1 MATEIVMPKL
11 GLTMES
17 GAISAWL
24 VEEGQEVQKGQALLE
39 IATDKVTME
48 VEAQADGILRKIL
61 VPVGR
66 EVPVSTTIGVIAT
79 ADEDIDSYV
88 AAAPS
93 DPAPSS
99 SPAPAT
105 TPSDSAPPATPAP
118 AAAPPPTSAPA
129 APTPTSPAPALQA
142 PAPSAATDGRRPHKT
157 SPKARKIAAEH
168 GLDLSGVNGSGPGG
182 RIVSADVLALVEQA
196 RLAPAPTPVAPVAE
210 GLIELSRAEQVAA
223 ERLTASYQQ
232 IPHIHISMDVSA
244 VWLQQFRTGY
254 QLEGKKISFND
265 LIVKATARTLREFP
279 RVNSLDE
286 GGHFRYASQI
296 NVGVAV
302 AAEQGLVVP
311 VIRDAAEKTV
321 EEIALEGTR
330 LIDAA
335 RRGELGP
342 DDMLGGTFTISNLG
356 MFGVSRFTAIINP
369 PQVAILAVGAIE
381 NRVVAS
387 GTDAFAV
394 RPQLTLTLAAD
405 HRVVDGALAA
415 RFLAR
420 LKEVL
425 ETPGLLG

>member
-24 VEEGQEVQKGQALLE
+24 VAEGQEVQKGQALLE

-61 VPVGR
+61 VPVGQ
-66 EVPVSTTIGVIAT
+66 EVPVSTTIGVIA
-79 ADEDIDSYV
+79 AEDEDIGSYV

-93 DPAPSS
+93 DPAPS
-99 SPAPAT
+99 
-105 TPSDSAPPATPAP
+105 PPA
-118 AAAPPPTSAPA
+118 SAPA
-129 APTPTSPAPALQA
+129 APPSAPASQTPTPVTAPPPTPAPQA
-142 PAPSAATDGRRPHKT
+142 PAPSADSDGRRPHKT

-168 GLDLSGVNGSGPGG
+168 GLDLVGINGSGPGG

-196 RLAPAPTPVAPVAE
+196 RLAPAPAPAPVAE

-232 IPHIHISMDVSA
+232 IPHIHLSMDVSA

-265 LIVKATARTLREFP
+265 LIVKATARTLSEFP
-279 RVNSLDE
+279 RVNSLEED
-286 GGHFRYASQI
+286 GHFRYASQV

-335 RRGELGP
+335 RHGQLRP
-342 DDMLGGTFTISNLG
+342 DDMMGGTFTISNLG
-356 MFGVSRFTAIINP
+356 MFGISRFTAIINP

-387 GTDAFAV
+387 GADAFAV

-405 HRVVDGALAA
+405 HRVVDGALGA

>member
-17 GAISAWL
+17 GVISAWL

-48 VEAQADGILRKIL
+48 VEAQADGILRKIM
-61 VPVGR
+61 VSAGQ
-66 EVPVSTTIGVIAT
+66 EVPVSTTIGVIAA
-79 ADEDIDSYV
+79 ADEDIGSFV

-93 DPAPSS
+93 DPAPS
-99 SPAPAT
+99 
-105 TPSDSAPPATPAP
+105 PPASAP
-118 AAAPPPTSAPA
+118 AAAPPPTPAP
-129 APTPTSPAPALQA
+129 PTPTPQA
-142 PAPSAATDGRRPHKT
+142 PTLAADSAGRRPHKT

-168 GLDLSGVNGSGPGG
+168 GLDLVGVNGSGPGG

-196 RLAPAPTPVAPVAE
+196 RSAPAIAPASAPVAE
-210 GLIELSRAEQVAA
+210 GRIELSRAEQVAA

-232 IPHIHISMDVSA
+232 IPHIHLSMDVSA

-265 LIVKATARTLREFP
+265 LIVKATARTLSEFP
-279 RVNSLDE
+279 RVNSLED

-311 VIRDAAEKTV
+311 VIRDAAEKTI

-335 RRGELGP
+335 RHGQLRP
-342 DDMLGGTFTISNLG
+342 DDMMGGTFTISNLG
-356 MFGVSRFTAIINP
+356 MFGISRFTAIINP

-387 GTDAFAV
+387 GVDAFAV

-405 HRVVDGALAA
+405 HRVVDGALGA

>member
-61 VPVGR
+61 VPVGE
-66 EVPVSTTIGVIAT
+66 EVPVSTTIGVIAA
-79 ADEDIDSYV
+79 ADEDISSYGSAAPSPTSAP

-93 DPAPSS
+93 DPAPPPTPTPAA
-99 SPAPAT
+99 SPP
-105 TPSDSAPPATPAP
+105 TPAP
-118 AAAPPPTSAPA
+118 PTPT
-129 APTPTSPAPALQA
+129 APTPAPQA
-142 PAPSAATDGRRPHKT
+142 PASSADSDGRRPHKT

-196 RLAPAPTPVAPVAE
+196 RTAPVPAPAAPVAE

-232 IPHIHISMDVSA
+232 IPHIHLSMDVSA

-265 LIVKATARTLREFP
+265 LIVKATARTLSEFP
-279 RVNSLDE
+279 RVNSLEE

-311 VIRDAAEKTV
+311 VIRDAAEKTI

-335 RRGELGP
+335 RRGELRP
-342 DDMLGGTFTISNLG
+342 DDMMDGTFTISNLG

-381 NRVVAS
+381 NRVVAA
-387 GTDAFAV
+387 GADAFAV

-405 HRVVDGALAA
+405 HRVVDGALGA

>member
-61 VPVGR
+61 VPPGE
-66 EVPVSTTIGVIAT
+66 EVPVSTTIGVIAA
-79 ADEDIDSYV
+79 ADEDIGSYSS
-88 AAAPS
+88 AAPS
-93 DPAPSS
+93 DP
-99 SPAPAT
+99 
-105 TPSDSAPPATPAP
+105 PPAAAASSTPTAPAP
-118 AAAPPPTSAPA
+118 AAASSPTPA
-129 APTPTSPAPALQA
+129 ADSTPTPS
-142 PAPSAATDGRRPHKT
+142 APSAPSADSDGRRPHKT

-168 GLDLSGVNGSGPGG
+168 GLDLSGIRGSGPAG
-182 RIVSADVLALVEQA
+182 RIVSADVLALVERVQP
-196 RLAPAPTPVAPVAE
+196 APAAAPVPVAE
-210 GLIELSRAEQVAA
+210 GRVELSRAEQVAG

-232 IPHIHISMDVSA
+232 IPHIHLSMDVSA

-254 QLEGKKISFND
+254 ELEGKKISFND
-265 LIVKATARTLREFP
+265 LIVKATARTLSEFP
-279 RVNSLDE
+279 RVNSLEE
-286 GGHFRYASQI
+286 GGHFRYASEI
-296 NVGVAV
+296 NVGIAV

-311 VIRDAAEKTV
+311 VLRDAAEKTI

-335 RRGELGP
+335 RRGQLRP

-387 GTDAFAV
+387 GADAFAV

-405 HRVVDGALAA
+405 HRVVDGALGA

>member
-61 VPVGR
+61 VPPGE
-66 EVPVSTTIGVIAT
+66 EVPVSTTIGVIAA
-79 ADEDIDSYV
+79 ADEDIGSYS
-88 AAAPS
+88 AAAPT
-93 DPAPSS
+93 DPV
-99 SPAPAT
+99 
-105 TPSDSAPPATPAP
+105 P
-118 AAAPPPTSAPA
+118 AAAASS
-129 APTPTSPAPALQA
+129 TPTAPP
-142 PAPSAATDGRRPHKT
+142 PAPSADSDGRRPHKT

-168 GLDLSGVNGSGPGG
+168 GLDLSGISGSGPAG
-182 RIVSADVLALVEQA
+182 RIVSADVLALVERVQP
-196 RLAPAPTPVAPVAE
+196 APAAAPVPVAE
-210 GLIELSRAEQVAA
+210 GRVELSRAEQVAG

-232 IPHIHISMDVSA
+232 IPHIHLSMDVSA

-254 QLEGKKISFND
+254 ELEGKKISFND
-265 LIVKATARTLREFP
+265 LIVKATARTLSEFP
-279 RVNSLDE
+279 RVNSLEE
-286 GGHFRYASQI
+286 GGHFRYASEI
-296 NVGVAV
+296 NVGIAV

-311 VIRDAAEKTV
+311 VLRAAAEKTI

-335 RRGELGP
+335 RRGQLRP

-387 GTDAFAV
+387 GADAFAV

-405 HRVVDGALAA
+405 HRVVDGALGA

>member
-24 VEEGQEVQKGQALLE
+24 VEEGEEVQKGQALLE

-61 VPVGR
+61 VPVGE
-66 EVPVSTTIGVIAT
+66 EVPVSTTIGVIAA
-79 ADEDIDSYV
+79 ADEDISSYGAAAP

-93 DPAPSS
+93 DPAP
-99 SPAPAT
+99 T
-105 TPSDSAPPATPAP
+105 ATPAASPTP
-118 AAAPPPTSAPA
+118 APVAAPP
-129 APTPTSPAPALQA
+129 TPDPS
-142 PAPSAATDGRRPHKT
+142 PSADSDGRRPHKT
-157 SPKARKIAAEH
+157 SPKARKIAADH

-196 RLAPAPTPVAPVAE
+196 RIAPAPAPTPVAE

-223 ERLTASYQQ
+223 ERLTASYQH
-232 IPHIHISMDVSA
+232 IPHIHLSMDVSA

-254 QLEGKKISFND
+254 ELEGKKISFND
-265 LIVKATARTLREFP
+265 LIVKATARTLSEFP
-279 RVNSLDE
+279 RVNSLEE
-286 GGHFRYASQI
+286 GGHFRYAAQI

-311 VIRDAAEKTV
+311 VIRDAAEKTI

-335 RRGELGP
+335 RRGQLSP

-387 GTDAFAV
+387 GADAFAV

-405 HRVVDGALAA
+405 HRVVDGALGA

>member
-24 VEEGQEVQKGQALLE
+24 VEEGEEVKKGQALLE

-61 VPVGR
+61 VPAGQ
-66 EVPVSTTIGVIAT
+66 EVPVSTPIGVIAA
-79 ADEDIDSYV
+79 ADEAIGSYA
-88 AAAPS
+88 AAAP
-93 DPAPSS
+93 P
-99 SPAPAT
+99 
-105 TPSDSAPPATPAP
+105 TPAP
-118 AAAPPPTSAPA
+118 AAAPSASAPPPT
-129 APTPTSPAPALQA
+129 PAPQA
-142 PAPSAATDGRRPHKT
+142 PVPSVDSAGRRPHKT

-168 GLDLSGVNGSGPGG
+168 GLDLSGVSGSGPGG

-196 RLAPAPTPVAPVAE
+196 RPPAAPAPVPAAA
-210 GLIELSRAEQVAA
+210 GRIELSRAEQVAA

-265 LIVKATARTLREFP
+265 LIVKATARTLSEFP
-279 RVNSLDE
+279 RVNSLEE

-296 NVGVAV
+296 NVGIAV

-311 VIRDAAEKTV
+311 VLRDAAEKTI

-335 RRGELGP
+335 RRGQLRP

-369 PQVAILAVGAIE
+369 PQVAILAVGALE

-387 GTDAFAV
+387 GADAFAV
-394 RPQLTLTLAAD
+394 RPQLTLTLATD

>member
-48 VEAQADGILRKIL
+48 VEAQAAGVLRKIL
-61 VPVGR
+61 VLPGE
-66 EVPVSTTIGVIAT
+66 EVPVSTPIGVIGA
-79 ADEDIDSYV
+79 ADEDISSYG

-93 DPAPSS
+93 DPAPAAASPPT
-99 SPAPAT
+99 PAPQ
-105 TPSDSAPPATPAP
+105 PPAP
-118 AAAPPPTSAPA
+118 AADSA
-129 APTPTSPAPALQA
+129 
-142 PAPSAATDGRRPHKT
+142 GRRPHKT
-157 SPKARKIAAEH
+157 SPKARKIAVEH
-168 GLDLSGVNGSGPGG
+168 GLDLSGISGSGPGG
-182 RIVSADVLALVEQA
+182 RIVSADVLTLVERVQ
-196 RLAPAPTPVAPVAE
+196 PAPVPVAE
-210 GLIELSRAEQVAA
+210 GRVELSRAEQVAG

-232 IPHIHISMDVSA
+232 IPHIHLSMDVSA

-254 QLEGKKISFND
+254 ELEGKKISVND
-265 LIVKATARTLREFP
+265 LIVKATARTLGEFP
-279 RVNSLDE
+279 RVNSLEE
-286 GGHFRYASQI
+286 GGHFRYAAQI
-296 NVGVAV
+296 NVGIAV

-311 VIRDAAEKTV
+311 VLRDAADKTI
-321 EEIALEGTR
+321 EEIASEGTR

-335 RRGELGP
+335 RHGQLRP

-381 NRVVAS
+381 NRVVAA
-387 GTDAFAV
+387 GADAFAV

-405 HRVVDGALAA
+405 HRVVDGALGA

>member
-48 VEAQADGILRKIL
+48 VEAQANGVLRKIL
-61 VPVGR
+61 VQAGQ
-66 EVPVSTTIGVIAT
+66 EVPVSTTIGVIAA
-79 ADEDIDSYV
+79 ADEDIGSYGATDPLTPPALV
-88 AAAPS
+88 AAPS
-93 DPAPSS
+93 PAPVASG
-99 SPAPAT
+99 
-105 TPSDSAPPATPAP
+105 
-118 AAAPPPTSAPA
+118 
-129 APTPTSPAPALQA
+129 
-142 PAPSAATDGRRPHKT
+142 PAPSAASDGRRPHKT

-168 GLDLSGVNGSGPGG
+168 GLDLSGVNGRGPGG

-196 RLAPAPTPVAPVAE
+196 RLTSVPAPAASVAE
-210 GLIELSRAEQVAA
+210 GLVELSRAEQVAA

-232 IPHIHISMDVSA
+232 IPHIHLSMDVSA

-265 LIVKATARTLREFP
+265 LIVKATARTLSEFP
-279 RVNSLDE
+279 RVNSLAE
-286 GGHFRYASQI
+286 GGHFRYASPI

-311 VIRDAAEKTV
+311 VIRDAAEKTI

-335 RRGELGP
+335 RRGQLHP

-381 NRVVAS
+381 NRVVAA
-387 GTDAFAV
+387 GADAFAV

>member
-61 VPVGR
+61 VPPGE
-66 EVPVSTTIGVIAT
+66 EVPVSTTIGVIAA
-79 ADEDIDSYV
+79 ADEDIGSYSV
-88 AAAPS
+88 AAPS
-93 DPAPSS
+93 A
-99 SPAPAT
+99 
-105 TPSDSAPPATPAP
+105 PAP
-118 AAAPPPTSAPA
+118 AAAAPPTPAAPPPAPA
-129 APTPTSPAPALQA
+129 ADSE
-142 PAPSAATDGRRPHKT
+142 GRRPHKT

-168 GLDLSGVNGSGPGG
+168 GLDLSSIRGSGPAG
-182 RIVSADVLALVEQA
+182 RIVSTDVLAVVERVQPT
-196 RLAPAPTPVAPVAE
+196 LAPAAE
-210 GLIELSRAEQVAA
+210 GRVELSRAEQVAG

-232 IPHIHISMDVSA
+232 IPHIHLSMDVSA

-254 QLEGKKISFND
+254 QLEDKKISFND
-265 LIVKATARTLREFP
+265 LIVKATARTLSEFP
-279 RVNSLDE
+279 RVNSLEE
-286 GGHFRYASQI
+286 GGHFRYASPI
-296 NVGVAV
+296 NVGLAV

-311 VIRDAAEKTV
+311 VLRDAAEKTI
-321 EEIALEGTR
+321 EEIAVEGTR

-335 RRGELGP
+335 RRGQLRP

-387 GTDAFAV
+387 GADAFAV

-405 HRVVDGALAA
+405 HRVVDGALGA

>member
-17 GAISAWL
+17 GVISAWL

-48 VEAQADGILRKIL
+48 VEAQADGILRKIM
-61 VPVGR
+61 VSAGQ
-66 EVPVSTTIGVIAT
+66 EVPVSTTIGVIAA
-79 ADEDIDSYV
+79 ADEDIGSFV
-88 AAAPS
+88 
-93 DPAPSS
+93 
-99 SPAPAT
+99 
-105 TPSDSAPPATPAP
+105 
-118 AAAPPPTSAPA
+118 AAAPPPTPAP
-129 APTPTSPAPALQA
+129 PTPTPQA
-142 PAPSAATDGRRPHKT
+142 PTLAADSAGRRPHKT

-168 GLDLSGVNGSGPGG
+168 GLDLVGVNGSGPGG

-196 RLAPAPTPVAPVAE
+196 RSAPAIAPAPAPVAE
-210 GLIELSRAEQVAA
+210 GRIELSRAEQVAA

-232 IPHIHISMDVSA
+232 IPHIHLSMDVSA

-265 LIVKATARTLREFP
+265 LIVKATARTLSEFP
-279 RVNSLDE
+279 RVNSLED

-335 RRGELGP
+335 RHGQLRP
-342 DDMLGGTFTISNLG
+342 DDMMGGTFTISNLG
-356 MFGVSRFTAIINP
+356 MFGISRFTAIINP

-387 GTDAFAV
+387 GVDSFAV

-405 HRVVDGALAA
+405 HRVVDGALGA

>member
-61 VPVGR
+61 VPPGE
-66 EVPVSTTIGVIAT
+66 EVPVSTTIGVIAA
-79 ADEDIDSYV
+79 ADEDIGSYS
-88 AAAPS
+88 AAAPT
-93 DPAPSS
+93 DPV
-99 SPAPAT
+99 PAAA
-105 TPSDSAPPATPAP
+105 APPTPTAPAP
-118 AAAPPPTSAPA
+118 AAASPPTPSAPPPT
-129 APTPTSPAPALQA
+129 
-142 PAPSAATDGRRPHKT
+142 PSADSDGRRPHKT

-168 GLDLSGVNGSGPGG
+168 GLDLSGISGSGPAG
-182 RIVSADVLALVEQA
+182 RIVSADVLALVERVQP
-196 RLAPAPTPVAPVAE
+196 APAAAPVPVAE
-210 GLIELSRAEQVAA
+210 GRVELSRAEQVAG

-232 IPHIHISMDVSA
+232 IPHIHLSMDVSA

-254 QLEGKKISFND
+254 ELEGKKISFND
-265 LIVKATARTLREFP
+265 LIVKATARTLSEFP
-279 RVNSLDE
+279 RVNSLEE
-286 GGHFRYASQI
+286 GGHFRYASEI
-296 NVGVAV
+296 NVGIAV

-311 VIRDAAEKTV
+311 VLRAAAEKTI

-335 RRGELGP
+335 RRGQLRP

-387 GTDAFAV
+387 GADAFAV

-405 HRVVDGALAA
+405 HRVVDGALGA

>member
-17 GAISAWL
+17 GVISAWL

-48 VEAQADGILRKIL
+48 VEAQADGILRKIM
-61 VPVGR
+61 VSAGQ
-66 EVPVSTTIGVIAT
+66 EVPVSTTIGVIAA
-79 ADEDIDSYV
+79 ADEDIGSFV

-93 DPAPSS
+93 DPAPS
-99 SPAPAT
+99 
-105 TPSDSAPPATPAP
+105 PPASAP
-118 AAAPPPTSAPA
+118 AAAPPPTPAP
-129 APTPTSPAPALQA
+129 PTPTPQA
-142 PAPSAATDGRRPHKT
+142 PTLAADSAGRRPHKT

-168 GLDLSGVNGSGPGG
+168 GLDLVGVNGSGPGG

-196 RLAPAPTPVAPVAE
+196 RSAPAIAPAPAPVAE
-210 GLIELSRAEQVAA
+210 GRIELSRAEQVAA

-232 IPHIHISMDVSA
+232 IPHIHLSMDVSA

-265 LIVKATARTLREFP
+265 LIVKATARTLSEFP
-279 RVNSLDE
+279 RVNSLED

-311 VIRDAAEKTV
+311 VIRDAAEKTI

-335 RRGELGP
+335 RHGQLRP
-342 DDMLGGTFTISNLG
+342 DDMMGGTFTISNLG
-356 MFGVSRFTAIINP
+356 MFGISRFTAIINP

-387 GTDAFAV
+387 GVDAFAV

-405 HRVVDGALAA
+405 HRVVDGALGA

>member
-48 VEAQADGILRKIL
+48 VEAQADGILRKIM
-61 VPVGR
+61 VSAGQ
-66 EVPVSTTIGVIAT
+66 EVPVSTTIGVIAA
-79 ADEDIDSYV
+79 ADEDIGSFV

-93 DPAPSS
+93 DPDPS
-99 SPAPAT
+99 
-105 TPSDSAPPATPAP
+105 PPTSAP
-118 AAAPPPTSAPA
+118 AAAPPPTPAP
-129 APTPTSPAPALQA
+129 PTPTPQA
-142 PAPSAATDGRRPHKT
+142 PTLAADSAGRRPHKT

-168 GLDLSGVNGSGPGG
+168 GLDLSGVSGSGPGG

-196 RLAPAPTPVAPVAE
+196 RLVPSPTPAPVSD
-210 GLIELSRAEQVAA
+210 GHIELSRAEQVAA

-232 IPHIHISMDVSA
+232 IPHIHLSMDVSA

-265 LIVKATARTLREFP
+265 LIVKATARTLSEFP
-279 RVNSLDE
+279 RVNSLED

-311 VIRDAAEKTV
+311 VIHDAAEKTV

-335 RRGELGP
+335 RHGQLRP
-342 DDMLGGTFTISNLG
+342 DDMMGGTFTISNLG
-356 MFGVSRFTAIINP
+356 MFGISRFTAIINP

-387 GTDAFAV
+387 GVDAFAV

-405 HRVVDGALAA
+405 HRVVDGALGA

>member
-24 VEEGQEVQKGQALLE
+24 VAEGEEVQKGQALLE

-61 VPVGR
+61 VPAGE
-66 EVPVSTTIGVIAT
+66 EVPVSTTIGVIADQ
-79 ADEDIDSYV
+79 DEDIGSYGT
-88 AAAPS
+88 AGPS
-93 DPAPSS
+93 DPAPPTPA
-99 SPAPAT
+99 SP
-105 TPSDSAPPATPAP
+105 TPAP
-118 AAAPPPTSAPA
+118 Q
-129 APTPTSPAPALQA
+129 APTP
-142 PAPSAATDGRRPHKT
+142 AADSDGRRPHKT

-196 RLAPAPTPVAPVAE
+196 GPVPAPAPAPAPVSA
-210 GLIELSRAEQVAA
+210 GRIELSRAEQVAA

-232 IPHIHISMDVSA
+232 IPHIHLSMDVSA

-265 LIVKATARTLREFP
+265 LIVKATARTLSQFP
-279 RVNSLDE
+279 RVNSLEE
-286 GGHFRYASQI
+286 GGHFRCASQV
-296 NVGVAV
+296 NVGIAV

-311 VIRDAAEKTV
+311 VIRDAAEKTI

-335 RRGELGP
+335 RRGQLRP

-356 MFGVSRFTAIINP
+356 MFGISRFTAIINP

-387 GTDAFAV
+387 GADAFAV

-405 HRVVDGALAA
+405 HRVVDGALGA
-415 RFLAR
+415 RFLVR

>member
-24 VEEGQEVQKGQALLE
+24 VEEGEEVQKGQALLE

-61 VPVGR
+61 VPVGQ

-93 DPAPSS
+93 DPAPSP

-105 TPSDSAPPATPAP
+105 TPSDSAPPATL
-118 AAAPPPTSAPA
+118 AAAPTLTS
-129 APTPTSPAPALQA
+129 PTPVPQTPI
-142 PAPSAATDGRRPHKT
+142 PSADSDGRRPHKT

-196 RLAPAPTPVAPVAE
+196 RLAPAPTPAAPVAE

-232 IPHIHISMDVSA
+232 VPHIHISMDVSA

-265 LIVKATARTLREFP
+265 LIVKATARTLSEFP
-279 RVNSLDE
+279 RVNSLEE

-311 VIRDAAEKTV
+311 VIRDAAEKTI

-335 RRGELGP
+335 RRGQLQP

-387 GTDAFAV
+387 GADAFAV

>member
-48 VEAQADGILRKIL
+48 VEAQADGILRKIM
-61 VPVGR
+61 VSAGQ
-66 EVPVSTTIGVIAT
+66 EVPVSTTIGVIAA
-79 ADEDIDSYV
+79 ADEDIGSFV

-93 DPAPSS
+93 DPAPS
-99 SPAPAT
+99 
-105 TPSDSAPPATPAP
+105 PPTA
-118 AAAPPPTSAPA
+118 AAAPPPTLAP
-129 APTPTSPAPALQA
+129 PTPAPQA
-142 PAPSAATDGRRPHKT
+142 PAPSADSDGRRPHKT

-168 GLDLSGVNGSGPGG
+168 GLDLVGVSGSGPGG

-196 RLAPAPTPVAPVAE
+196 RLVPSPTPAPVSA
-210 GLIELSRAEQVAA
+210 GHIELSRAEQVAA

-232 IPHIHISMDVSA
+232 IPHIHLSMDVSA

-254 QLEGKKISFND
+254 QLEDKKISFND
-265 LIVKATARTLREFP
+265 LIVKATARTLSEFP
-279 RVNSLDE
+279 RVNSLED

-311 VIRDAAEKTV
+311 VIRDAAERTI

-335 RRGELGP
+335 RHGQLRP
-342 DDMLGGTFTISNLG
+342 DDMMGGTFTISNLG
-356 MFGVSRFTAIINP
+356 MFGISRFTAIINP

-387 GTDAFAV
+387 GVDAFAV

-405 HRVVDGALAA
+405 HRVVDGALGA

>member
-39 IATDKVTME
+39 IDTDKVTME
-48 VEAQADGILRKIL
+48 VEAQAAGILRKIL
-61 VPVGR
+61 VPPGE
-66 EVPVSTTIGVIAT
+66 EVPVSTTIGVIAA
-79 ADEDIDSYV
+79 ADEDISSYG

-93 DPAPSS
+93 DPV
-99 SPAPAT
+99 
-105 TPSDSAPPATPAP
+105 P
-118 AAAPPPTSAPA
+118 AAAPPPT
-129 APTPTSPAPALQA
+129 
-142 PAPSAATDGRRPHKT
+142 PAPSAASEGRRPHKT

-168 GLDLSGVNGSGPGG
+168 GLDLSGISGSGPGG
-182 RIVSADVLALVEQA
+182 RIVSADVLALVERVQQ
-196 RLAPAPTPVAPVAE
+196 APAPVPTPVAE
-210 GLIELSRAEQVAA
+210 GRVELSRAERVAG

-232 IPHIHISMDVSA
+232 IPHIHLSMDVSA

-265 LIVKATARTLREFP
+265 LIVKATARTLGEFP
-279 RVNSLDE
+279 RVNSLEE

-296 NVGVAV
+296 NVGMAV

-311 VIRDAAEKTV
+311 VLRDAAAKTI

-335 RRGELGP
+335 RRGQLRP

-381 NRVVAS
+381 NRVVVA
-387 GTDAFAV
+387 GADAFAV

-405 HRVVDGALAA
+405 HRVVDGALGA

>member
-61 VPVGR
+61 VPVGE
-66 EVPVSTTIGVIAT
+66 EVPVSTTIGVIAA
-79 ADEDIDSYV
+79 ADEDISSYGAAAPSPTSAP

-93 DPAPSS
+93 DPAP
-99 SPAPAT
+99 
-105 TPSDSAPPATPAP
+105 PPTPAP
-118 AAAPPPTSAPA
+118 APPTPT
-129 APTPTSPAPALQA
+129 APTPAPQA
-142 PAPSAATDGRRPHKT
+142 PAPSADSAGRRPHKT
-157 SPKARKIAAEH
+157 SPKARKMAAEH

-196 RLAPAPTPVAPVAE
+196 RTAPVPIPAAPVAE
-210 GLIELSRAEQVAA
+210 GLVELSRAEQVAA

-265 LIVKATARTLREFP
+265 LIVKATARTLSEFP
-279 RVNSLDE
+279 RVNSLEE
-286 GGHFRYASQI
+286 GGHFRYAAQI
-296 NVGVAV
+296 NIGVAV

-311 VIRDAAEKTV
+311 VIRDVAEKTI

-335 RRGELGP
+335 RRGELRP
-342 DDMLGGTFTISNLG
+342 DDMLDGTFTISNLG

-387 GTDAFAV
+387 GADAFAV

-405 HRVVDGALAA
+405 HRVVDGALGA

>member
-61 VPVGR
+61 VPPGE
-66 EVPVSTTIGVIAT
+66 EVPVSTTIGVIAA
-79 ADEDIDSYV
+79 ADEDIGSYS

-93 DPAPSS
+93 DPVPVAAASS
-99 SPAPAT
+99 TPAA
-105 TPSDSAPPATPAP
+105 PAP
-118 AAAPPPTSAPA
+118 AAASPPTPSAPPPT
-129 APTPTSPAPALQA
+129 
-142 PAPSAATDGRRPHKT
+142 PSADSDGRRPHKT

-168 GLDLSGVNGSGPGG
+168 GLDLSGIRGSGPAG
-182 RIVSADVLALVEQA
+182 RIVSADVLALVERVQP
-196 RLAPAPTPVAPVAE
+196 APAAAPVPAAE
-210 GLIELSRAEQVAA
+210 GRVELSRAEQVAG

-232 IPHIHISMDVSA
+232 IPHIHLSMDVSA

-254 QLEGKKISFND
+254 ELEGKKISFND
-265 LIVKATARTLREFP
+265 LIVKATARTLSEFP
-279 RVNSLDE
+279 RVNSLEE
-286 GGHFRYASQI
+286 GGHFRYASEI
-296 NVGVAV
+296 NVGIAV

-311 VIRDAAEKTV
+311 VLRAAAEKTI

-335 RRGELGP
+335 RRGQLRP

-387 GTDAFAV
+387 GADAFAV

-405 HRVVDGALAA
+405 HRVVDGALGA

>member
-61 VPVGR
+61 VSVGQ
-66 EVPVSTTIGVIAT
+66 EVPVSTTIGVIAA

-88 AAAPS
+88 AVASS
-93 DPAPSS
+93 DP
-99 SPAPAT
+99 
-105 TPSDSAPPATPAP
+105 APPATPTP
-118 AAAPPPTSAPA
+118 AAPP
-129 APTPTSPAPALQA
+129 A
-142 PAPSAATDGRRPHKT
+142 PAPQAPIPSAAADGRRPHKT

-168 GLDLSGVNGSGPGG
+168 GLDLSSVNGSGPGG
-182 RIVSADVLALVEQA
+182 RIVSADVLALAEQA
-196 RLAPAPTPVAPVAE
+196 RLAPAPAPIPVAE
-210 GLIELSRAEQVAA
+210 GHIELSRAEQVAA

-232 IPHIHISMDVSA
+232 IPHIHLSMDVSA

-265 LIVKATARTLREFP
+265 LIVKATARTLSEFP
-279 RVNSLDE
+279 RVNSLEE

-296 NVGVAV
+296 NIGVAV

-335 RRGELGP
+335 RRGELRP
-342 DDMLGGTFTISNLG
+342 DDMMGGTFTISNLG
-356 MFGVSRFTAIINP
+356 MFGISRFTAIINP

-387 GTDAFAV
+387 GVDAFAV

-405 HRVVDGALAA
+405 HRVVDGALGA